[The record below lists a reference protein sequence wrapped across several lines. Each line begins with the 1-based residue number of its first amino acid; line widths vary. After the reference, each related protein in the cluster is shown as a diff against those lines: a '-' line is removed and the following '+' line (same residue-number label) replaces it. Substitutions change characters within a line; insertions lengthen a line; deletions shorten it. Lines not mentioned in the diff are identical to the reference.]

1 MSSVAP
7 EKQWSRVPPECAAV
21 LAWLAYAL
29 GHVTYSWVSADSA
42 DPPALATLLVGGGHL
57 LAVGAAWAVAL
68 AAGRRLFAG
77 KWARRLAAWAAVA
90 CWAAY
95 TMPDDLVGFS
105 TRVGGVLADVVL
117 WSTLL
122 AFAAAVPMAWRVGEA
137 FRAPLFAIAACG
149 MAWGSGLLEPR
160 ILSGLYPAM
169 HLHGAWIVVALA
181 ASTIAFTRWRVRPR
195 VLRLLCVALGLGG
208 AITVIAPLPPLTRSQ
223 LAAAGAPLLPFLPVP
238 SEEAAHG
245 TGVDDDPWFKS
256 RANLSDVPP
265 TQLERPV
272 DQPIVILLTIDAL
285 RSDVFEEA
293 DVEGSLP
300 MLARM
305 RDGGMYFDNAH
316 AAGSGTTYT
325 LASLFMGTY
334 FSQQYWTGKGL
345 GMFPKHDEHTRFPEL
360 LTAAGVHTV
369 NISATSWLGAK
380 YGIVRGS
387 SLERYPTPLEKE
399 RGHSPWVFSPQMADI
414 VIEELAAMPGGR
426 PAFFYAHLLDA
437 HNPYQLSGKKDSPFE
452 GYLAELGRVDTAVDQ
467 IWTAVRRL
475 GLAPRTYF
483 IISSDHG
490 ESFGER
496 GKRFHAWGLKED
508 LIHVPLLVHGPG
520 VGRGSDNAL
529 VSTNDI
535 GPTVLDVFGVPT
547 PAAFIGESLLP
558 HALGHPRPLTRPVL
572 AETRL
577 KQAFLHPDGIK
588 VIRDNRRGTVEVYDL
603 RYDPGE
609 LRNRVGDMTPTMRQA
624 LLQLDQFFRVHTYR
638 VGGYSPPYR
647 P

>member
-1 MSSVAP
+1 
-7 EKQWSRVPPECAAV
+7 
-21 LAWLAYAL
+21 
-29 GHVTYSWVSADSA
+29 
-42 DPPALATLLVGGGHL
+42 
-57 LAVGAAWAVAL
+57 
-68 AAGRRLFAG
+68 
-77 KWARRLAAWAAVA
+77 
-90 CWAAY
+90 
-95 TMPDDLVGFS
+95 
-105 TRVGGVLADVVL
+105 
-117 WSTLL
+117 
-122 AFAAAVPMAWRVGEA
+122 
-137 FRAPLFAIAACG
+137 
-149 MAWGSGLLEPR
+149 
-160 ILSGLYPAM
+160 
-169 HLHGAWIVVALA
+169 
-181 ASTIAFTRWRVRPR
+181 
-195 VLRLLCVALGLGG
+195 
-208 AITVIAPLPPLTRSQ
+208 
-223 LAAAGAPLLPFLPVP
+223 
-238 SEEAAHG
+238 
-245 TGVDDDPWFKS
+245 
-256 RANLSDVPP
+256 
-265 TQLERPV
+265 
-272 DQPIVILLTIDAL
+272 
-285 RSDVFEEA
+285 
-293 DVEGSLP
+293 
-300 MLARM
+300 
-305 RDGGMYFDNAH
+305 
-316 AAGSGTTYT
+316 
-325 LASLFMGTY
+325 
-334 FSQQYWTGKGL
+334 
-345 GMFPKHDEHTRFPEL
+345 
-360 LTAAGVHTV
+360 
-369 NISATSWLGAK
+369 
-380 YGIVRGS
+380 
-387 SLERYPTPLEKE
+387 
-399 RGHSPWVFSPQMADI
+399 MADI

-437 HNPYQLSGKKDSPFE
+437 HTPYELSGKKDSPFE

-609 LRNRVGDMTPTMRQA
+609 LRNRVGDMTPTMRLA
-624 LLQLDQFFRVHTYR
+624 LLQLDQFFRVHTYGL
-638 VGGYSPPYR
+638 GGYSPPYR